1 MFAPWPTA
9 LPCLLPSCREEQKQ
23 QTDGKGT
30 PETDTNDHRPQIRQ
44 SRWGDQHAS
53 QAQSSQRGTDHD
65 VSALVASACCE
76 PGHQQADGNLDKRH
90 R

>member
-1 MFAPWPTA
+1 MSAPWPTA
-9 LPCLLPSCREEQKQ
+9 APCLMRSCRGERKQ
-23 QTDGKGT
+23 ETDGEGT
-30 PETDTNDHRPQIRQ
+30 PETDTNDHRPQIGH
-44 SRWGDQHAS
+44 SRWSDQHAS
-53 QAQSSQRGTDHD
+53 QADGSQRGTKND